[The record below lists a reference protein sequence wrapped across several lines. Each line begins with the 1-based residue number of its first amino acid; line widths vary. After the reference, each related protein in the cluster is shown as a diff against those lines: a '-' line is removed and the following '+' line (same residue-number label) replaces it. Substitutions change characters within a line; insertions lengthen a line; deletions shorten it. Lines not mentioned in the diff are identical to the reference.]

1 VPLLD
6 ERSDD
11 ELVDALDD
19 SHRQVAHSQRELLRL
34 IAEGDRRDVWRGTG
48 ARDMAHWLGMRHG
61 ISQWK
66 ARRWIAAA
74 YALETL
80 PDLSHAFSSGELGID
95 KVVELARFATFESE
109 AGLIAWARC
118 VSCWAVRHRAD
129 LTLRRSLEDA
139 QETERGRFLS
149 WWYLD
154 DGTRLGLEGELPAAQ
169 GAVVARA
176 LQRMAESI
184 PVMPGEEDGAFAEA
198 RRADALVSLCS
209 ARIAR
214 DADPDRAMVVVH
226 ARLAD
231 LVADDGASELEGGA
245 AIHAE
250 TARRLACNARV
261 QIVIED
267 EADEPIRLGRA
278 TREPSAAMMRQ
289 LRYRDTGC
297 RFPGCGARQFTQAH
311 HIVWWGDGGRTDLD
325 NLLLVCFFHHK
336 LVHEHGWSVQRDAG
350 GTVAWLRP
358 DGGIH
363 RAGPGPP
370 RGAGADLNA
379 PTLASV
385 LA

>member
-1 VPLLD
+1 
-6 ERSDD
+6 
-11 ELVDALDD
+11 
-19 SHRQVAHSQRELLRL
+19 
-34 IAEGDRRDVWRGTG
+34 
-48 ARDMAHWLGMRHG
+48 
-61 ISQWK
+61 
-66 ARRWIAAA
+66 
-74 YALETL
+74 
-80 PDLSHAFSSGELGID
+80 
-95 KVVELARFATFESE
+95 
-109 AGLIAWARC
+109 

-129 LTLRRSLEDA
+129 LTVRRSLEDA
-139 QETERGRFLS
+139 QQIERGRFLS

-154 DGTRLGLEGELPAAQ
+154 DGTRFGLEGELPAAQ

-184 PVMPGEEDGAFAEA
+184 PAMPGEEDGAFAEA

-214 DADPDRAMVVVH
+214 DADPDRATVVVH
-226 ARLAD
+226 AQLAD

-250 TARRLACNARV
+250 TARRLACDARV

-267 EADEPIRLGRA
+267 ESGEPIRLGRV
-278 TREPSAAMMRQ
+278 TRDPSAAMMRQ

-336 LVHEHGWSVQRDAG
+336 LVHEHGWSVKREAEG
-350 GTVAWLRP
+350 NVVWLRP
-358 DGGIH
+358 DGSIH

-370 RGAGADLNA
+370 RTAGADT

-385 LA
+385 RA